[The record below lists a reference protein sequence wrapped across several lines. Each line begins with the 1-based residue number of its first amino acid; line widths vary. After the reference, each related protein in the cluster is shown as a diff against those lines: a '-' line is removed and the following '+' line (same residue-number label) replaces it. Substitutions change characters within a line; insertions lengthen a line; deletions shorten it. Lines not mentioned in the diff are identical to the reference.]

1 MVVSK
6 TILRKNVRKRNKE
19 LKTDLVREGTKLVN
33 TRIEEESNLSQKKK
47 KKVLNKYW
55 IYYLSSQ
62 YKIFL
67 F

>member
-47 KKVLNKYW
+47 KKS
-55 IYYLSSQ
+55 IE
-62 YKIFL
+62 
-67 F
+67 